1 MPKVF
6 HIHFDVI
13 VSTNIFEDW
22 VVWIK
27 SFCLWDIQASNLT
40 LVAKLIQ
47 GHKYIC
53 MFIYCIFACH
63 LDSLHSIFPHLGY
76 LITRLSWCLLLRTI
90 TVICNFD
97 KHEEKEKESTSCGSW
112 WPDVY
117 GILRWSHGH
126 SDSHVE
132 KHSIMAGII
141 SMSITSPLQSISD
154 HSCNAVSFLRG
165 KMVVTRSCQVGNSW
179 KHCSPKTHKACHLK
193 SDWFILFCRVQDR
206 FFPNLQTRSNSSWS
220 TPHPSQITE
229 SKNSF

>member
-1 MPKVF
+1 MSMPKVF

-165 KMVVTRSCQVGNSW
+165 KMVVTRSCQVGNS
-179 KHCSPKTHKACHLK
+179 
-193 SDWFILFCRVQDR
+193 
-206 FFPNLQTRSNSSWS
+206 
-220 TPHPSQITE
+220 
-229 SKNSF
+229 

>member
-1 MPKVF
+1 MPF
-6 HIHFDVI
+6 AL
-13 VSTNIFEDW
+13 S
-22 VVWIK
+22 
-27 SFCLWDIQASNLT
+27 SFN
-40 LVAKLIQ
+40 
-47 GHKYIC
+47 
-53 MFIYCIFACH
+53 
-63 LDSLHSIFPHLGY
+63 FPHLGY
-76 LITRLSWCLLLRTI
+76 LITRVSWCLLLRTI
-90 TVICNFD
+90 TVLCNFD

-126 SDSHVE
+126 SDFHVE

-154 HSCNAVSFLRG
+154 HSCNAVSFVRG
-165 KMVVTRSCQVGNSW
+165 KMVVSRSCQVGNSW
-179 KHCSPKTHKACHLK
+179 KHGSPKTHKACHLK

-206 FFPNLQTRSNSSWS
+206 FFPNLQTRLNSSWS